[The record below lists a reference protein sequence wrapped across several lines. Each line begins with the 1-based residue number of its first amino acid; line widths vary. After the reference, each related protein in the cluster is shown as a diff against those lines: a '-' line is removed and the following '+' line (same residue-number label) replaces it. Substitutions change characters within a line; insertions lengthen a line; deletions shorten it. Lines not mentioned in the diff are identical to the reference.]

1 VLQGR
6 LDDAAALVDECASL
20 AAEDDVLA
28 QAGTHTVRALV
39 ATHRGNHDQAIDHA
53 RRAVEV
59 IDATDDSEPRVEA
72 RLALGEALLGAGRRG
87 EAERVLG
94 EAIETAG
101 AKGSTV
107 LQDAARALLAL
118 NRMLDPD
125 SHFEPGS

>member
-1 VLQGR
+1 
-6 LDDAAALVDECASL
+6 
-20 AAEDDVLA
+20 
-28 QAGTHTVRALV
+28 
-39 ATHRGNHDQAIDHA
+39 
-53 RRAVEV
+53 V
-59 IDATDDSEPRVEA
+59 IDATDYSEPRVEA

-125 SHFEPGS
+125 SHA